1 MSKAPRTIF
10 LTNGDYENNIDFETD
25 VNDGLVLWSQDKV
38 TNHDVEYIR
47 KDLYDKLKEKYDTLK
62 SYTEHPWDCQ
72 MGS

>member
-1 MSKAPRTIF
+1 MPAPNKIF
-10 LTNGDYENNIDFETD
+10 ILCNDNGDLGD
-25 VNDGLVLWSQDKV
+25 VSLYPESERSK
-38 TNHDVEYIR
+38 EYIR